1 MITYFFWFTLLS
13 VVITIGVITY
23 KTRFWKTGA
32 LVAAV
37 VFFSSWAMYY
47 FKWEQHWVK
56 NLGGTMTI
64 SVPKGLIHL
73 GTTWKDENMWI
84 ENYDPKTNTCYF
96 TEYAKGHLLEGRVV
110 IKHCNP
116 ALPSAN
122 PEPAEEP
129 MTSEEAAKDVAP
141 Q

>member
-13 VVITIGVITY
+13 VLVVIGAITY
-23 KTRFWKTGA
+23 KTRFWKTGGTVGA
-32 LVAAV
+32 M
-37 VFFSSWAMYY
+37 VFFGVWGMYH
-47 FKWEQHWVK
+47 FKWEQAWVK

-73 GTTWKDENMWI
+73 GTTWKDENIWI
-84 ENYDPKTNTCYF
+84 ENYDPKTNICYF
-96 TEYAKGHLLEGRVV
+96 SEYSKGHLLEGQLV

-116 ALPSAN
+116 ALPSVN

-129 MTSEEAAKDVAP
+129 VSSEEAAKDTA